1 MIIKN
6 INLVNFRN
14 HDTYNL
20 DCQKDT
26 TLIIGKNG
34 CGKTS
39 VLEAIYIL
47 TQGKSFRAT
56 DPEILKRGKEFYR
69 IELLKENGE
78 KIISTYDGKNK
89 TFNVLDKKTHRLTKK
104 DKYPIILFLPS
115 DLNLIHSSPSRRRE
129 YFDRFFS
136 QLNEEYNNLIKKYD
150 KAIHQ
155 RNELLKSP
163 NPTKDAL
170 FSWNLLLAKY
180 GTRINLLRNN
190 FIDEINLEFNKIYY
204 SIANHQD
211 DIKIIYETDLIVGT
225 EENYLKTLEQNY
237 EKDIY
242 LGHTSFGIHRD
253 DIKFKF
259 NHKDADG
266 SASRGEVR
274 SIMLALK
281 FIEANMIFKYLQQ
294 KPIVLLDD
302 VFSEL
307 DHERRNCLVKNFKD
321 HQVIITSVENIELPI
336 S

>member
-1 MIIKN
+1 MII
-6 INLVNFRN
+6 
-14 HDTYNL
+14 
-20 DCQKDT
+20 
-26 TLIIGKNG
+26 
-34 CGKTS
+34 S
-39 VLEAIYIL
+39 
-47 TQGKSFRAT
+47 
-56 DPEILKRGKEFYR
+56 
-69 IELLKENGE
+69 
-78 KIISTYDGKNK
+78 
-89 TFNVLDKKTHRLTKK
+89 
-104 DKYPIILFLPS
+104 
-115 DLNLIHSSPSRRRE
+115 
-129 YFDRFFS
+129 
-136 QLNEEYNNLIKKYD
+136 
-150 KAIHQ
+150 
-155 RNELLKSP
+155 
-163 NPTKDAL
+163 
-170 FSWNLLLAKY
+170 
-180 GTRINLLRNN
+180 
-190 FIDEINLEFNKIYY
+190 
-204 SIANHQD
+204 
-211 DIKIIYETDLIVGT
+211 T